1 MWRHPVLIGNL
12 THVSEDL
19 WLASIG
25 LCPVRL
31 ELKGERIHRRLHIT
45 FTARIAIEV
54 PRSADIVAGLEND
67 KLGETFFKETLAHH
81 DSARARPD
89 DYNSH
94 WLTTPVSSPLD
105 SAYAGRQLRVGREH
119 EAFSTRHGANRSRS
133 S

>member
-31 ELKGERIHRRLHIT
+31 ELKGERIHRRLHIAFAT
-45 FTARIAIEV
+45 RITIEV

-67 KLGETFFKETLAHH
+67 ELVETFFKETFTHH
-81 DSARARPD
+81 DSARASPD
-89 DYNSH
+89 DYNS
-94 WLTTPVSSPLD
+94 
-105 SAYAGRQLRVGREH
+105 QLADYPRVIESG
-119 EAFSTRHGANRSRS
+119 FSLHRATIACRKRA
-133 S
+133 